1 MSSILNEFINKN
13 DALKLKLL
21 STLLEN
27 KQTTFELRDLT
38 NQFKVSDYLIRE
50 SLDSLN
56 NDISFLFGFNWIELK
71 RGIIYQTMTL
81 TRYHLYQLSRYFF
94 ELSPIKLLLEQRLI
108 SGKMPNYNYMES
120 EYGWNTSYFFI
131 QKKYPIDS
139 N

>member
-27 KQTTFELRDLT
+27 KQNTFELRDLT

-56 NDISFLFGFNWIELK
+56 SDISVLFGFNWIELK

-81 TRYHLYQLSRYFF
+81 TRYHV
-94 ELSPIKLLLEQRLI
+94 
-108 SGKMPNYNYMES
+108 
-120 EYGWNTSYFFI
+120 
-131 QKKYPIDS
+131 
-139 N
+139 